1 IYMLLRTKK
10 KAGIAAGILA
20 VLVFISAV
28 FWLCFKAERI
38 DVEQIR
44 SISLRL
50 PDDVEILLSDDEA
63 EQVKDSL
70 EKVELKGIA
79 TDLFKDMTGTYMQYR
94 LYFHDGTEMYFGE
107 VWPYYVVDGE
117 RGYGFA
123 DEEICGNLRELY
135 IELLEK
141 YYVPYNER

>member
-1 IYMLLRTKK
+1 MLYF
-10 KAGIAAGILA
+10 
-20 VLVFISAV
+20 FIKPGQINV
-28 FWLCFKAERI
+28 
-38 DVEQIR
+38 DQIR
-44 SISLRL
+44 NISVRL

-63 EQVKDSL
+63 KQVKDSL

-107 VWPYYVVDGE
+107 VWPYYVIDGE

>member
-1 IYMLLRTKK
+1 MKISKK
-10 KAGIAAGILA
+10 KNKLCIGAA
-20 VLVFISAV
+20 VLGIPVFALFMLYFFIKPGQINV
-28 FWLCFKAERI
+28 
-38 DVEQIR
+38 DQIR
-44 SISLRL
+44 NISVRL

-63 EQVKDSL
+63 KQVKDSL

>member
-1 IYMLLRTKK
+1 MLMRTKK
-10 KAGIAAGILA
+10 KAGITAGILA
-20 VLVFISAV
+20 VAVLISAV
-28 FWLCFKAERI
+28 FCLCFKTEQI
-38 DVEQIR
+38 DIEQIR
-44 SISLRL
+44 SISVRL
-50 PDDVEILLSDDEA
+50 PDDVEILLSAEEA
-63 EQVKDSL
+63 EQVKGSL
-70 EKVELKGIA
+70 AKVELRGIA

-107 VWPYYVVDGE
+107 VWPYYVIDGE

-123 DEEICGNLRELY
+123 DEEICGDLRELY